1 MGKLRFGFGL
11 GRKKFKREGGEM
23 VMVVGAADLFGG
35 GGRPSP
41 SVSRADGVS
50 VT

>member
-1 MGKLRFGFGL
+1 
-11 GRKKFKREGGEM
+11 M